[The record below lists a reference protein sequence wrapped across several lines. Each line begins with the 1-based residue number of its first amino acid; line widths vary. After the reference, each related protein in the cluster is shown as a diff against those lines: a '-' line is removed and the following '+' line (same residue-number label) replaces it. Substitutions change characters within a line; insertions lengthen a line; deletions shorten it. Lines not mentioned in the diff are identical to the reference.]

1 MQIQQ
6 EKFYDFIFLHISNQ
20 PILKLLWDS
29 DTNNYDKLIYKQS
42 NKMKTFRIIGMAL
55 LAVIMCV
62 NLASCSDD
70 EEDPNV
76 YNAYGIYLG
85 DLSTNTDYIETEL
98 RINEV
103 EQSIKFRPSY
113 SSSGL
118 DGGAY
123 VTEFHPF
130 TEEQYFYIINRC
142 DIYVNEEITKE
153 NLIEKFP
160 ELPHEFNFLWQ
171 CLGEYEYIAYYPVDS
186 PDGVLNVFV
195 YNKNN

>member
-1 MQIQQ
+1 M
-6 EKFYDFIFLHISNQ
+6 KIFRLV
-20 PILKLLWDS
+20 
-29 DTNNYDKLIYKQS
+29 
-42 NKMKTFRIIGMAL
+42 GMVL
-55 LAVIMCV
+55 LALCV
-62 NLASCSDD
+62 NFTSCSDD
-70 EEDPNV
+70 NEEDPNV
-76 YNAYGIYLG
+76 YYAYGIYLG

-113 SSSGL
+113 SSSRL